1 MKYNTLILL
10 IIFALNLQGQQTCHT
25 PSQVAPLKAM
35 SNPDPMDGDYCV
47 TVYVEVDHDIV
58 LDKGHQG
65 SRDYV
70 NGFLAEVAALYLAQD
85 ITLSF
90 VVKYWD
96 IPSPYL
102 SNSSSGMLRQFR
114 EQTAGG
120 HSGDVAHLISYQAS
134 GGVAYV
140 DAICSASFGHAF
152 SSIRNTYA
160 LYPTYSWSVEVFA
173 HELGHNLGSPHTQSC
188 VWNNNNTAI
197 DGCSPFGTEGGCPDP
212 GLPTG
217 GGTIMSYCHLN
228 SAVGIN
234 FLKGFHPQPL
244 ALIKNTIAYA
254 QCTECVDDPD
264 DPEPEVCEG
273 SQVIIELQLD
283 NYATETSWQV
293 LNDDG
298 AIVGFSEPFDKLQMN
313 TYHSDT
319 LCLPDGCYT
328 FVITDVDGLGGFGCS
343 EGMYIVNSENGEVA
357 SGQNFTNSETTRFCL
372 GVAPPDGN
380 CEEIVLRADSLTDYA
395 NQSRFPFVTVTDIAD
410 DGVEVYGNN
419 WRALER
425 AYIITPFTVLTF
437 DAGNL
442 KTGEIQGVSLVDNVN
457 GIWPAKSFRFAGT
470 QNWGIPVE
478 QVAEGETKPI
488 SIPVGRYFTG
498 EITHIVL
505 ISDDDTRGVV
515 RSTWANMEL
524 CESGAAPTNKAA
536 LTQVQ
541 GTVQDEAWSDTEAD
555 MQQWIKQRIEEDRR
569 KPYPNPVTDTLHI
582 GFDAPWSLYNSLG
595 SLVLQGW
602 GKTVP
607 METLPPGFYTFYDG
621 VNPHKIIKR

>member
-1 MKYNTLILL
+1 M
-10 IIFALNLQGQQTCHT
+10 FALNLQGQETCYT
-25 PSQVAPLKAM
+25 PAQVAPLKAM
-35 SNPDPMDGDYCV
+35 TNPDPMNGDYCV
-47 TVYVEVDHDIV
+47 TVYVEVDHDII
-58 LDKGHQG
+58 LDKGAQG
-65 SRDYV
+65 SRTYV
-70 NGFLAEVAALYLAQD
+70 EGLLLEVANLYAAQG
-85 ITLSF
+85 ITLNF
-90 VVKYWD
+90 NMKYWD
-96 IPSPYL
+96 SPSPYL

-114 EQTAGG
+114 EQTASGYD
-120 HSGDVAHLISYQAS
+120 GDVAHLISYQAS
-134 GGVAYV
+134 GGIAYV

-152 SSIRNTYA
+152 SSIRSTYA
-160 LYPTYSWSVEVFA
+160 LCPTYSWSVEVFA

-188 VWNNNNTAI
+188 VWNGDQTAI

-264 DPEPEVCEG
+264 DPEPEVCEE

-395 NQSRFPFVTVTDIAD
+395 NQSRFPCVTVTDIAG

-419 WRALER
+419 WRALP
-425 AYIITPFTVLTF
+425 YVYDITPYTELTF
-437 DAGNL
+437 DATNVT
-442 KTGEIQGVSLVDNVN
+442 TGEIQGVSLVN
-457 GIWPAKSFRFAGT
+457 GDRWIHPEKSFRFAGT
-470 QNWGIPVE
+470 QDWGIPVVP
-478 QVAEGETKPI
+478 VAEGETKTLTI
-488 SIPVGRYFTG
+488 AVGRYFTG
-498 EITHIVL
+498 PITHFVL
-505 ISDDDTRGVV
+505 VNDDDTFGVV
-515 RSTWANMEL
+515 RTRWENVVF
-524 CESGAAPTNKAA
+524 CDNDGAEISKAILA
-536 LTQVQ
+536 DPQ
-541 GTVQDEAWSDTEAD
+541 GTAEDEVWNDTEAD
-555 MQQWIKQRIEEDRR
+555 MQEWIKRRIN
-569 KPYPNPVTDTLHI
+569 PSPNPVDDTLSI
-582 GFDAPWSLYNSLG
+582 GKVAMWHLYGADGKKIDEGLSDKVDMSL
-595 SLVLQGW
+595 
-602 GKTVP
+602 
-607 METLPPGFYTFYDG
+607 LPPGLYLLHDG
-621 VNPHKIIKR
+621 VSVHKIIKR